1 MSLSPGPGLGE
12 GKTKKKKRK
21 TRKLRT
27 NQKLENYEQRREQIK
42 EEI

>member
-1 MSLSPGPGLGE
+1 MSLSPGPGLGG